1 MEGQPICWVAACFR
15 RCPGEGMPQD
25 WAGLKTPKW
34 GTAQILVGPH
44 VTKTGEVFLYC
55 VVPGSEKRIFICIK
69 SKEIKEL
76 FDLMKN

>member
-1 MEGQPICWVAACFR
+1 MEGQPICWVSACFR

-25 WAGLKTPKW
+25 WAGRKTPKL

-44 VTKTGEVFLYC
+44 VTIKTGGIFC
-55 VVPGSEKRIFICIK
+55 TMWCQAEKRVFICSK

-76 FDLMKN
+76 FD